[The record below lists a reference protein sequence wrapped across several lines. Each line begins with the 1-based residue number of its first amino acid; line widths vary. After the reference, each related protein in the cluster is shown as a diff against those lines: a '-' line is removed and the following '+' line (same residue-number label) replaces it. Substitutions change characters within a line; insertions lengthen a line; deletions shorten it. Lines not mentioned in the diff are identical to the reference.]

1 MRFEGQIRTWND
13 DRGFGFIAPAQGGD
27 DVFVHVSAIR
37 ARGSRPLL
45 NQRVTFEVER
55 RPDGKKR
62 ACRVM
67 CVTSEAART
76 PVKGRSRRRPS
87 TTSWGGA
94 SLFAIPGFLIVYL
107 LAAIVWKVPH
117 LVGIGYLALSAIC
130 LVFYA
135 ADKFAARSGG
145 WRTREGTL
153 LLLGLLGGWPGALL
167 AQQWLRHKSI
177 KPSFRHAFWLTVIG
191 NVLAFVVLSSPWIAG
206 WNLLR

>member
-1 MRFEGQIRTWND
+1 MPPPLRFEGSIRSWND
-13 DRGFGFIAPAQGGD
+13 ERGFGFIAPSQGGD

-45 NQRVTFEVER
+45 NQRVSFEVER

-94 SLFAIPGFLIVYL
+94 SLRRRQVRCALRR
-107 LAAIVWKVPH
+107 LAHTRKHAAAAGIAGRLARGPVGAAVAAAQVDQAIVSP
-117 LVGIGYLALSAIC
+117 C
-130 LVFYA
+130 
-135 ADKFAARSGG
+135 
-145 WRTREGTL
+145 
-153 LLLGLLGGWPGALL
+153 
-167 AQQWLRHKSI
+167 
-177 KPSFRHAFWLTVIG
+177 
-191 NVLAFVVLSSPWIAG
+191 VLADGDRQCSGICVAEFAMDRRLEHAAMTQMPQG
-206 WNLLR
+206 RNFG

>member
-45 NQRVTFEVER
+45 NQRVSFEVER

-67 CVTSEAART
+67 LVVSTAARA
-76 PVKGRSRRRPS
+76 PVTGRSRRRTLAAP
-87 TTSWGGA
+87 WGGA
-94 SLFAIPGFLIVYL
+94 SLFAIPGFLLVYL
-107 LAAIVWKVPH
+107 MAAIVWKVPH
-117 LVGIGYLALSAIC
+117 RVGIGYLVLSAIC

-145 WRTREGTL
+145 WRTRESTL

-177 KPSFRHAFWLTVIG
+177 KPSFRSAFWLTVIG
-191 NVLAFVVLSSPWIAG
+191 NVLAFVVLSSPWIAA
-206 WNLLR
+206 WNVLR